1 MSGQVKEIRGTIT
14 EQKFLEST
22 GNAAS
27 TGNLPVWRAPNDAKV
42 VGVTLVPSAA
52 ITADG
57 TNNAVYTLT
66 RHTAG
71 ASAAT
76 VATRSWAATNSVAL
90 TEEAMTLSGT
100 AANLLLTAGDTLTIV
115 KTVAGTGL
123 VIPAVLIVVSYQ
135 WTGI

>member
-1 MSGQVKEIRGTIT
+1 MQMNEIRGDLVH
-14 EQKFLEST
+14 QVFLESH

-27 TGNLPVWRAPNDAKV
+27 TGNLPAFRAKYRCT
-42 VGVTLVPSAA
+42 VTAVALVPSTA

-71 ASAAT
+71 ATATT
-76 VATRSWAATNSVAL
+76 VATRTWAATNSVAL
-90 TEEAMTLSGT
+90 TPESMTLSGT
-100 AANLLLTAGDTLTIV
+100 AANLILAADDTLTVI

-123 VIPAVLIVVSYQ
+123 VIPACLLLVTYQ
-135 WTGI
+135 LSGLA